1 MSNEEVG
8 EILRDA
14 QKFWMRWRNDV
25 PERDSSKWDEIVQD
39 AQDIMRKNGKMVRQQ
54 EVNGELKEVEEYEA
68 EGIIL
73 WFLDELERRCREK
86 ERIERGAV

>member
-8 EILRDA
+8 EILKDA

-25 PERDSSKWDEIVQD
+25 PERDSSKWNEIVKEV
-39 AQDIMRKNGKMVRQQ
+39 QDIMQKHGKQVRQQ
-54 EVNGELKEVEEYEA
+54 ETNGELKEVEEYKA

-73 WFLDELERRCREK
+73 WFLNLLEKRCKEK
-86 ERIERGAV
+86 EAAEKEIA